1 MDLSSKNGA
10 FYAAVNQTSSI
21 SLSHVCLIL
30 FVLLVLVFALFTVW
44 KRYLTS
50 SVRHALREE
59 VMLEVRS
66 QMADYAQLDDGEGS
80 NVNVRE
86 MKKFTF

>member
-1 MDLSSKNGA
+1 M
-10 FYAAVNQTSSI
+10 
-21 SLSHVCLIL
+21 
-30 FVLLVLVFALFTVW
+30 FTIY
-44 KRYLTS
+44 KKYLTS

-66 QMADYAQLDDGEGS
+66 QMADYAPLEDGPA
-80 NVNVRE
+80 VVRE